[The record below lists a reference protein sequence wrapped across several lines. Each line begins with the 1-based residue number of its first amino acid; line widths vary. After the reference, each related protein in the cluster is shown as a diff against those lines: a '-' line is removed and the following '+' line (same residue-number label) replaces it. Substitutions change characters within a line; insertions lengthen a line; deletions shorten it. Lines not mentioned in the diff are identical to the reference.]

1 LHAALAANTSTIIK
15 IYDSIRTAVEGF
27 GGTNV
32 DTGSRVAVIT
42 SHHAEVAAGVRKFTF
57 LYVLDPGAKDPNWN
71 LVFLFARHRTG
82 VTADTSV
89 LVNDK
94 AVAHEFRDRLSYTF
108 VDHISDAGNEYNA
121 LYQNSPFTAEI

>member
-27 GGTNV
+27 GGTNL

-57 LYVLDPGAKDPNWN
+57 LDVLDPGAKDPNRN
-71 LVFLFARHRTG
+71 LMFLFARHRTG
-82 VTADTSV
+82 VTPNTSV

-94 AVAHEFRDRLSYTF
+94 AVTHEFRDRLSYTF
-108 VDHISDAGNEYNA
+108 IDHISDAGNEYNA
-121 LYQNSPFTAEI
+121 